1 MLSECTPSTDRGWP
15 VTYEDDS
22 DSNHNTAST
31 TSSTLP
37 GLSMG
42 IVSDISFFSS
52 GLSAMLYCQRSVIV
66 TVGATA
72 LIRSGIAQ
80 NLLRLRC

>member
-1 MLSECTPSTDRGWP
+1 
-15 VTYEDDS
+15 
-22 DSNHNTAST
+22 
-31 TSSTLP
+31 
-37 GLSMG
+37 MG